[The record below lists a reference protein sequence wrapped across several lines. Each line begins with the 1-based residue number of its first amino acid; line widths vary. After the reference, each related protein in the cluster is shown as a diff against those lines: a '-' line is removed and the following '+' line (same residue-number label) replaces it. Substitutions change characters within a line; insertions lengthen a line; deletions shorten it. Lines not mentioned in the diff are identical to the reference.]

1 MLSPLSARKAE
12 KLGYK
17 NVKVFHAG
25 IPAWKKAG
33 NIVVSNS
40 ANIEHLNKTE
50 APYILLDLR
59 SKGQIEKG
67 HLPKAVA
74 AADAKVDALKA
85 QFPSYKAA
93 PIILYNQNG
102 NVAKATEAY
111 KTIAGWGYS
120 QVSIL
125 QGGFEG

>member
-1 MLSPLSARKAE
+1 VLSPLSARKAE